1 MFTFFNSESLWI
13 GTDMNKLSQ
22 IRSILD
28 NNAIKYKYKV
38 KNHLGQWNDRGT
50 TRGTMG
56 SLGNSTDQMY
66 QYEIFVHKKEYEK
79 AKYLINKEHSCNSV
93 NTPIE

>member
-13 GTDMNKLSQ
+13 GTDMNRLSQ

-28 NNAIKYKYKV
+28 NNSIKYKYKV
-38 KNHLGQWNDRGT
+38 KNHLGQWNGRGT

-56 SLGNSTDQMY
+56 SLGNSIDQMY
-66 QYEIFVHKKEYEK
+66 QYEIFVYKKDFEQ
-79 AKYLINKEHSCNSV
+79 AKYLVS
-93 NTPIE
+93 

>member
-13 GTDMNKLSQ
+13 GTDMNRLSQ

-28 NNAIKYKYKV
+28 NNSIKYKYKV
-38 KNHLGQWNDRGT
+38 KNHLGQWNGRGT

-56 SLGNSTDQMY
+56 SLGNSTEQMY

-79 AKYLINKEHSCNSV
+79 AKYLISKE
-93 NTPIE
+93 

>member
-1 MFTFFNSESLWI
+1 
-13 GTDMNKLSQ
+13 MNKLSQ

-56 SLGNSTDQMY
+56 SLGNSSEQMY

-79 AKYLINKEHSCNSV
+79 AKYLINKE
-93 NTPIE
+93 

>member
-1 MFTFFNSESLWI
+1 MFTIFNSESLWL
-13 GTDMNKLSQ
+13 GTDMNRLSQ
-22 IRSILD
+22 IRGILD

-38 KNHLGQWNDRGT
+38 KNQLGQWNGRGT
-50 TRGTMG
+50 TRGTVG

-79 AKYLINKEHSCNSV
+79 AKYLINKE
-93 NTPIE
+93 

>member
-13 GTDMNKLSQ
+13 GTDMNRLNQ
-22 IRSILD
+22 ICDILD
-28 NNAIKYKYKV
+28 TNSIPYKLKV
-38 KNHLGQWNDRGT
+38 KNHLGQWNGRGT

-79 AKYLINKEHSCNSV
+79 AKYLINKE
-93 NTPIE
+93 

>member
-13 GTDMNKLSQ
+13 GTDMNRLNQ
-22 IRSILD
+22 ICDILD
-28 NNAIKYKYKV
+28 TNSIPYKHKV
-38 KNHLGQWNDRGT
+38 KNHLGQWNGRGT

-79 AKYLINKEHSCNSV
+79 AKYLINKE
-93 NTPIE
+93 

>member
-38 KNHLGQWNDRGT
+38 KNHLGQWNGRGT

-56 SLGNSTDQMY
+56 SLGNSSDQMY

-79 AKYLINKEHSCNSV
+79 AKYLINKE
-93 NTPIE
+93 